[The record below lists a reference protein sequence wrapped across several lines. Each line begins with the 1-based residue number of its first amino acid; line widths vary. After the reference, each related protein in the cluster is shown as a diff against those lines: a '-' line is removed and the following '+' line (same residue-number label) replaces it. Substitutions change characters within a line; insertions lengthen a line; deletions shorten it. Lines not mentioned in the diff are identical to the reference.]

1 MKHILAA
8 VSLAAAILAGCE
20 SSAGTGALVGGGVGV
35 GAGALISGTPQGA
48 LIGGAAGAVGGALIG
63 AAVDSSKETSYQES
77 PRKPS
82 KEKSNGQLSM
92 EDIKRMTQA
101 GVTDDKIISTIQS
114 TGSVFYLSSSD
125 IADLKKAHVSQ
136 RVIDFMLQTP
146 YE

>member
-1 MKHILAA
+1 M
-8 VSLAAAILAGCE
+8 AAILSSCE
-20 SSAGTGALVGGGVGV
+20 SSAGTGALVGAGAGV

-48 LIGGAAGAVGGALIG
+48 LIGGAAGAAGGALIG
-63 AAVDSSKETSYQES
+63 AAVDSSKDTSPQES

-82 KEKSNGQLSM
+82 KEKSNGQLSI

-125 IADLKKAHVSQ
+125 ITDLKKAHVSQ